1 MSLVFLSFQ
10 RNKIRDEEKQMPKNG
25 QSSCFS
31 SSFQK
36 TICTQNPRE
45 NETQQ
50 CFLLKSEREEEKK
63 KWWRKNIARARA
75 SALKFYLEKQ
85 AEANLLKDKEITEC
99 VGERWRRRR

>member
-1 MSLVFLSFQ
+1 
-10 RNKIRDEEKQMPKNG
+10 MPKNG

-63 KWWRKNIARARA
+63 KMVKEKHCTRARVCIKILFGKT
-75 SALKFYLEKQ
+75 S
-85 AEANLLKDKEITEC
+85 
-99 VGERWRRRR
+99 